1 MSKMST
7 AITVLA
13 APVDG
18 SPKAPDGAQDA
29 VNGLWSSGLWWFAV
43 VCAIALLAVLGY
55 WAFAQFTDRGTGGL
69 GKAVGVLM
77 IACAASGVPA
87 AIGAVTGT

>member
-1 MSKMST
+1 MSKT
-7 AITVLA
+7 LA
-13 APVDG
+13 TLVRLDPVSGTPSAP
-18 SPKAPDGAQDA
+18 AGAQDA
-29 VNGLWSSGLWWFAV
+29 VNRLWGSGLWWFAV
-43 VCAIALLAVLGY
+43 ICAIALLAVLGY

>member
-1 MSKMST
+1 MSKIYV
-7 AITVLA
+7 ALAVLSV
-13 APVDG
+13 PVDG
-18 SPKAPDGAQDA
+18 KPSAPAGAQDA
-29 VNGLWSSGLWWFAV
+29 VNKLWGSGLWWFAV